1 MRLSEA
7 DPSGP
12 GVRAG
17 CPVTRTGA
25 GVRAERD
32 LRFEVQVQVW
42 GGEKGSMLA
51 PWGRGVVE
59 EEQEEE
65 EEEEE
70 EKVTA
75 EIIAW

>member
-1 MRLSEA
+1 
-7 DPSGP
+7 
-12 GVRAG
+12 
-17 CPVTRTGA
+17 
-25 GVRAERD
+25 VRAERD